1 MRFVEPPYRGCS
13 EVCLSDSQGHRLETQ
28 GITLIALAYELSI
41 PPHRPVNRPTTWS
54 GVDARN
60 YAAAITIAKS
70 PSNSQTVLHTRSV
83 PANSRH
89 VRQQGRTDAITR
101 AQFSWSTA
109 LDMDPIRVAYDE
121 VYAYTMGRPGFIL
134 QHVADAFAVQTA
146 NAVSKPI
153 GVMFGLVGL
162 YLHVEKQFSGR
173 QVQQVH
179 MKLGRRKREW
189 PRVCLPEDRSK
200 MTVADVLA
208 TSAGPE
214 RDRAIDDWCR
224 SVWTAFGGNRQ
235 TIIAL
240 LREYQIN

>member
-1 MRFVEPPYRGCS
+1 
-13 EVCLSDSQGHRLETQ
+13 
-28 GITLIALAYELSI
+28 
-41 PPHRPVNRPTTWS
+41 
-54 GVDARN
+54 
-60 YAAAITIAKS
+60 
-70 PSNSQTVLHTRSV
+70 
-83 PANSRH
+83 
-89 VRQQGRTDAITR
+89 
-101 AQFSWSTA
+101 
-109 LDMDPIRVAYDE
+109 MDPIRAAYDE

-134 QHVADAFAVQTA
+134 QYVADAFAVQTA

-153 GVMFGLVGL
+153 GVVFGLVGL

-189 PRVCLPEDRSK
+189 PRLFLPEDRGK

-208 TSAGPE
+208 VSAGPE

-224 SVWTAFGGNRQ
+224 SVWTAFSGNRQ